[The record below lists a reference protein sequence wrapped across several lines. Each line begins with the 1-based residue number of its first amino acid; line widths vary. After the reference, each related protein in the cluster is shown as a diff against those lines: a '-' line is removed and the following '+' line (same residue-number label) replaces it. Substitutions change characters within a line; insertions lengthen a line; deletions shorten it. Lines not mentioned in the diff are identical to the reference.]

1 MTIAQPT
8 PNLKPGIT
16 YKIRYLD
23 EEDYFYAYFICEDRG
38 FLCFDRAGEMIVC
51 RPSTIEIS
59 N

>member
-1 MTIAQPT
+1 AQPT